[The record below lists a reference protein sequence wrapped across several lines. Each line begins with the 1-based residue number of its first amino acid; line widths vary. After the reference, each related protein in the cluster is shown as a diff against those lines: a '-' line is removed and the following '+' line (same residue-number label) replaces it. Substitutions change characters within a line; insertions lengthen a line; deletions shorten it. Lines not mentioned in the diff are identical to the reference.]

1 MAIKDILLPLIG
13 EPTAAAVAAI
23 DKCVAVA
30 GHIGARVTAL
40 AIEEDILV
48 RPRVMISA
56 DLDNAAVAEA
66 VRRVSD
72 AQGLLSAFDAAAS
85 RFGVR
90 GEHGLNRL
98 AAADIPA
105 HFRECAPRNDAT

>member
-1 MAIKDILLPLIG
+1 MAIKDILLPLVG
-13 EPTAAAVAAI
+13 EPTAAATAAI
-23 DKCVAVA
+23 DKCMAVA
-30 GHIGARVTAL
+30 GDIGARVTAL

-66 VRRVSD
+66 MRGVSN
-72 AQGLLSAFDAAAS
+72 AQGLVGAFDAAAS

-90 GEHGLNRL
+90 KEHGLTRL
-98 AAADIPA
+98 SGAGIQRADAEAA
-105 HFRECAPRNDAT
+105 R